1 MEYKKG
7 KAGGKKRGEPHL
19 GRRGRGDCVGL
30 WADGGGGGCLGPVW
44 ELAALPGLG
53 GVRVLDGPSGEPN
66 LGPGGR
72 VAAPRRGGRAAQ
84 WVGAAQVDALR
95 SGSGRRRW
103 TRCCSSGKAPKHQTL
118 IPSGG
123 REEMAREELG
133 KQKRTSF

>member
-53 GVRVLDGPSGEPN
+53 GVR
-66 LGPGGR
+66 LG
-72 VAAPRRGGRAAQ
+72 A
-84 WVGAAQVDALR
+84 R
-95 SGSGRRRW
+95 SGGSRQRGRKGRDTARRKIG
-103 TRCCSSGKAPKHQTL
+103 SAPV
-118 IPSGG
+118 
-123 REEMAREELG
+123 
-133 KQKRTSF
+133 